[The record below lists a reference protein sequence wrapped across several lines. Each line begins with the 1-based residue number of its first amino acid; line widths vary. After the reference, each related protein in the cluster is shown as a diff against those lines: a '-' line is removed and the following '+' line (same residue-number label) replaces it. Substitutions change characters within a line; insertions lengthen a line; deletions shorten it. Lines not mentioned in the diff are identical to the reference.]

1 MIWGALIGAGASL
14 LGGFLSKKSGD
25 KVAKASDPFA
35 KYRGYYG
42 QQLQALEKDPGLLQ
56 QRPGYQAGLDA
67 IERTMG
73 SKGFLGSGNLAA
85 SMFRFG
91 GQFYNEEANRLA
103 SLAGAGQT
111 PGAGQVP
118 AAGLYQS
125 AMGQAGY
132 GIGELMRQFQMTN
145 AGNAGGGWAP
155 SPAMPA
161 VDYSIAQP
169 GVSFG
174 QQPTSSGSI
183 YEF

>member
-1 MIWGALIGAGASL
+1 MIWAALIPAAASL
-14 LGGFLSKKSGD
+14 VGGYLSKKSGD
-25 KVAKASDPFA
+25 KVAAASDPFA

-42 QQLQALEKDPGLLQ
+42 EQLMDLEKNPGLLT

-67 IERTMG
+67 VERTMG
-73 SKGFLGSGNLAA
+73 SRGYLGSGNLGA

-103 SLAGAGQT
+103 ALAGAGQT
-111 PGAGQVP
+111 PGAGQV
-118 AAGLYQS
+118 ASAGLYQS

-132 GIGELMRQFQMTN
+132 GLGELMRQFQN
-145 AGNAGGGWAP
+145 SGAGGAAGGWQP
-155 SPAMPA
+155 SPMMPPA
-161 VDYSIAQP
+161 NYSIAQP

-174 QQPTSSGSI
+174 SSSGGTPI